1 LTVATLNGPWFADQI
16 RAGET
21 LLHSITKWHYQGQ
34 TQFQRVEVLELEN
47 YGKTLILDGKI
58 QSAMGDEFIYHEA
71 LVHPALVTHPNPE
84 RVGILGGGE
93 GATLREVLRHRTV
106 HEAVMV
112 DIDAEVVET
121 CRRLLPE
128 WSQGA
133 FDDSRTRLVIQEARG
148 YLEADPEPFDVII
161 VDITDPLEGGP
172 SYRLFTKEF
181 YELVWSRLSDD
192 GLLAVQS
199 EDALFGDTLAFATIC
214 RTLGSVFP
222 VVRPYAVDVPS
233 FGVPWGFSVS
243 SKRLD
248 PVGLSVDEVDERV
261 ATRVS
266 GALRFYDGQTHQ
278 GLFGAPKYLREA
290 IEAQTSVNRD
300 EAPLFVI

>member
-1 LTVATLNGPWFADQI
+1 
-16 RAGET
+16 
-21 LLHSITKWHYQGQ
+21 
-34 TQFQRVEVLELEN
+34 
-47 YGKTLILDGKI
+47 
-58 QSAMGDEFIYHEA
+58 MGDEFIYHEA

-261 ATRVS
+261 ATRLS